1 MRVDAEK
8 IEDVS
13 GKLLRPGLVR
23 LHKNLCH
30 RNGGS
35 NGSMGGIL
43 QPEEHFVCE
52 RQVVRTALKLIDE
65 NAGVD
70 RYALVR
76 AQIGVEAA

>member
-1 MRVDAEK
+1 
-8 IEDVS
+8 
-13 GKLLRPGLVR
+13 
-23 LHKNLCH
+23 
-30 RNGGS
+30 
-35 NGSMGGIL
+35 MGGIL